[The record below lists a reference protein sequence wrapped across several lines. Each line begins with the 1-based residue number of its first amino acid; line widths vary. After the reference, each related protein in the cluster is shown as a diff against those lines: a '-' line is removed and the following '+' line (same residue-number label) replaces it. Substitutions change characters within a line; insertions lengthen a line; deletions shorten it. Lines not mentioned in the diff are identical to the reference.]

1 MVHTCVGRVRRGSTN
16 GADRSTNGAPDLTE
30 LMTRFLLT
38 LCALALL
45 TLIAAGAAPAQQ
57 PVNLTFTDFTVC
69 PAEGDPDA
77 RPDFTAPACQS
88 MPFARIDPHRRQLWA
103 QARLRLDAD
112 WIASP
117 GPKGVYLSG
126 LAASELYL
134 NGVLIGANGT
144 PGESNDEERPGRI
157 DYAAHAPRDLFVAGE
172 NVLTLRLS
180 SHHGVLALIAPMQGL
195 FIANYGSPTDR
206 ILQYYWPSLVMF
218 GVFALGGLVFA
229 AMAVRAEAK
238 EEPIILALLSAMLG
252 TQLLIE
258 ASRGLVSYPY
268 PFHDARLIGIVV
280 SAFCV
285 SIGLMA
291 LTLKRFTGLNL
302 RARLSGLGLGALVLL
317 APALIAPGFDGKT
330 WGVLVLAFT
339 LCALVSGYQGL
350 KGQRA
355 AFVFAAGLAISALI
369 AIITQSNFID
379 LHLFWLA
386 GLLLIV
392 RFIEQA
398 LTLLREQRIRQ
409 SETRRA
415 EALDTALALARQASN
430 PASLQLESGGRTDYV
445 RTDEISRI
453 QAAGDY
459 VELHY
464 EDGRC
469 VLYTITLA
477 RLESQLP
484 PTFLR
489 VHRSHIVNTAHVLTL
504 EREPG
509 GGGRLALKTGA
520 DIPVSRRILPRVRTA
535 LSETPQGTAT

>member
-1 MVHTCVGRVRRGSTN
+1 MVHTCIGRVRRGSTN
-16 GADRSTNGAPDLTE
+16 GADRPTNGAPDLTE

-38 LCALALL
+38 LCALSFL
-45 TLIAAGAAPAQQ
+45 TVIAAGAAPAQQ
-57 PVNLTFTDFTVC
+57 PVNLTFADFTVC
-69 PAEGDPDA
+69 PVESDTDA

-88 MPFARIDPHRRQLWA
+88 MPFARIDPQGRQLWA
-103 QARLRLDAD
+103 QARLTLDAD

-126 LAASELYL
+126 LAASEVSI
-134 NGVLIGANGT
+134 NGVRIGANGT
-144 PGESNDEERPGRI
+144 PGESAAAERPGRI

-180 SHHGVLALIAPMQGL
+180 SHHSVLTLNSPMQAAFL
-195 FIANYGSPTDR
+195 AEYGSPTSI
-206 ILQYYWPSLVMF
+206 ILSRYTLSLVMF
-218 GVFALGGLVFA
+218 GVFALGVLVFA

-252 TQLLIE
+252 AQLLTE

-268 PFHDARLIGIVV
+268 PLHDVRLIGIVASAYGV
-280 SAFCV
+280 SLA
-285 SIGLMA
+285 LMA
-291 LTLKRFTGLNL
+291 LTLKRFTDFTT
-302 RARLSGLGLGALVLL
+302 RTRLIGLGLGALIILT
-317 APALIAPGFDGKT
+317 PAFLSAGFDGKT
-330 WGVLVLAFT
+330 LGILTVALSF
-339 LCALVSGYQGL
+339 CALVSAYAGL
-350 KGQRA
+350 KGQRIA
-355 AFVFAAGLAISALI
+355 LVFAAGLAISALI
-369 AIITQSNFID
+369 ALFTQSDFID

-386 GLLLIV
+386 GLLLIA

-430 PASLQLESGGRTDYV
+430 PATLQLESGGRTDYV

-477 RLESQLP
+477 RLEAQLP